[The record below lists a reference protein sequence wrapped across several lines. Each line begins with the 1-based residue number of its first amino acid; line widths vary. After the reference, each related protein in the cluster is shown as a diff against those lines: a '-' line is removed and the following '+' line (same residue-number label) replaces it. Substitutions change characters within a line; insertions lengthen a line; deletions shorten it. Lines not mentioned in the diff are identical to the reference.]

1 MRNIKELQCELE
13 EKKNALIALKS
24 DIEAEDEKAIEEGEE
39 LAKAISELSA
49 EIEAI
54 QENAAKAK
62 ELLRQ
67 IGTPEEAP
75 AEGETEMNMEGLK
88 SLDLEFLKSN
98 RGVVSTNIKAA
109 TDAVVKPTIPVIDQN
124 VAEINYMLGVRDLFN
139 AEEISGNSLTFFR
152 MGATEL
158 PDAFDGKTAEGAE
171 KPQIHPTYA
180 AVTVALQKIAAHLKE
195 SDELLNDAP
204 FLESV
209 VRGRGAYEVRKAIEK
224 YLVSTL
230 LATSGIDTTVND
242 GISFDNLLK
251 AKMAVMDNVGYEA
264 DAIII
269 NPADLQTLLLT
280 KDGTGGTVGQYLMG
294 GPAYA
299 PYGNGA
305 YGQYLPIWGM
315 KVVPSNAIAQG
326 TAIVGAFK
334 ACASVVS
341 KAGEGFRIEV
351 ANQNEDDFVKN
362 MLTVRIEER
371 ILEAVRLPGGFA
383 KVYTASTTTTG

>member
-1 MRNIKELQCELE
+1 MSLKSELVEL
-13 EKKNALIALKS
+13 KDRLSALKERIEADDQEAINEGVQLKA
-24 DIEAEDEKAIEEGEE
+24 DIESKT
-39 LAKAISELSA
+39 A
-49 EIEAI
+49 EIEEAEKKAAVLEVLGTI
-54 QENAAKAK
+54 EEKEEEKMEENGIKA
-62 ELLRQ
+62 
-67 IGTPEEAP
+67 
-75 AEGETEMNMEGLK
+75 
-88 SLDLEFLKSN
+88 LDLEYLKSN
-98 RGVVSTNIKAA
+98 RGSVSTYVKAA

-124 VAEINYMLGVRDLFN
+124 VAEINYILGVRDLFN

-152 MGATEL
+152 MGATDL

-230 LATSGIDTTVND
+230 LATSGIDVSVND

-251 AKMAVMDNVGYEA
+251 AKMAVMENVGYEA

-269 NPADLQTLLLT
+269 NPADLQTLLIQ
-280 KDGTGGTVGQYLMG
+280 KDGGQSGQYLMG

-299 PYGNGA
+299 PYGNGQ
-305 YGQYLPIWGM
+305 YGAYLPIWGM

-341 KAGEGFRIEV
+341 KAGEGFRVEV

-371 ILEAVRLPGGFA
+371 LLEAVRLPGGFA